1 MALEGTLRD
10 FSFADILQLISLQ
23 RKTGVLT
30 LKGKENVVTISFL
43 EGQIVGADA
52 LNQHLEDRLGLILLR
67 TGKISEQDLEGA
79 LKEQEESLKRLGR
92 ILIERG
98 LLRPEEVRS
107 ALEQQ
112 ILQIVFRIFRWED
125 GEYHFS
131 QETDIDYDRDLVV
144 PMSADS
150 VIMEGARMTDEW
162 PFIEQRIP
170 DREAVFIKTDPKR
183 VVDVEEDEGSGDFD
197 AFAFDFEE
205 APGEDGGAGR
215 KLQSRT
221 GAVRLNQRQ
230 YEVYEAV
237 NGRDSVSELVLK
249 CPFVEFETCKALA
262 DLLDKGLIREASQAE
277 VARVLSLEKD
287 EPQRRTAFSLGSL
300 PWLAVPFL
308 VLLGLALSVMPKN
321 PLNPILHGGKR
332 AVERYVLESAS
343 RWRIRS
349 LMRKIEAYR
358 ELSGSF
364 PTSLDE
370 MVREGG
376 VSENQTRDPWGRP
389 YRLVVRGETLLI
401 AGGDSSGQPVPL
413 LMMIRRLPK
422 ERALHTGAAA
432 GPGVVLLD

>member
-30 LKGKENVVTISFL
+30 LKGKDNVVTISFL
-43 EGQIVGADA
+43 EGKIVGADA

-67 TGKISEQDLEGA
+67 TGKISEQDLEAA

-92 ILIERG
+92 ILIEHG
-98 LLRPEEVRS
+98 LLRPEEVRW

-170 DREAVFIKTDPKR
+170 DREAVFIKTNPKR
-183 VVDVEEDEGSGDFD
+183 AVEVEEEGSGDLD

-205 APGEDGGAGR
+205 APGEADGAGE
-215 KLQSRT
+215 KPESRT
-221 GAVRLNQRQ
+221 GAVKLNQRQ

-237 NGRDSVSELVLK
+237 NGRDSVSDLILK
-249 CPFVEFETCKALA
+249 SPFVEFETCKALA

-277 VARVLSLEKD
+277 VARILSLEKD
-287 EPQRRTAFSLGSL
+287 EPRRRTAFSLGSL

-308 VLLGLALSVMPKN
+308 ILLGLALSVMPKN

-332 AVERYVLESAS
+332 GVDRYVLESAS
-343 RWRIRS
+343 RWRIRL

-364 PTSLDE
+364 PTSLNE

-376 VSENQTRDPWGRP
+376 VSDNETRDPWGRP
-389 YRLVVRGETLLI
+389 YRLVVRVETLLV
-401 AGGDSSGQPVPL
+401 AGSDSSGQPVPL
-413 LMMIRRLPK
+413 LMMTRRLP
-422 ERALHTGAAA
+422 EEPALYTGAAS

>member
-30 LKGKENVVTISFL
+30 LKGEENVVTISFL
-43 EGQIVGADA
+43 DGKIVGADA

-67 TGKISEQDLEGA
+67 TGKIGEKELEAA

-98 LLRPEEVRS
+98 LLRPEEVRW

-112 ILQIVFRIFRWED
+112 ILQIVFRVFRWKD

-150 VIMEGARMTDEW
+150 IIMEGARMTDEW

-170 DREAVFIKTDPKR
+170 DREVVFIKTDPKKP
-183 VVDVEEDEGSGDFD
+183 VEVEEADADELDG
-197 AFAFDFEE
+197 FAFDFEE
-205 APGEDGGAGR
+205 APAGGGAKERTPKSG
-215 KLQSRT
+215 T
-221 GAVRLNQRQ
+221 GAVKLNRRQ
-230 YEVYEAV
+230 HDVYELV
-237 NGRDSVSELVLK
+237 NGRDSVSELILK
-249 CPFVEFETCKALA
+249 SPFVEFETCKALA
-262 DLLDKGLIREASQAE
+262 DLLDKGLIRRASQAE
-277 VARVLSLEKD
+277 VARLLSLEK
-287 EPQRRTAFSLGSL
+287 EVAPGGSGFSLRSL

-308 VLLGLALSVMPKN
+308 VLLGLALSVMPRN
-321 PLNPILHGGKR
+321 PLNPILHAGKQT
-332 AVERYVLESAS
+332 VERYVLESAS

-349 LMRKIEAYR
+349 LMRSIEAYR
-358 ELSGSF
+358 ELTGSF
-364 PTSLDE
+364 PSSLEE
-370 MVREGG
+370 MVRAGSVPE
-376 VSENQTRDPWGRP
+376 SSTRDPWGRP

-401 AGGDSSGQPVPL
+401 AGSDASGQPVPL
-413 LMMIRRLPK
+413 LMMARRLPR
-422 ERALHTGAAA
+422 EPALPAGSAS